1 MTPVEAALVVL
12 RRVLGDRLA
21 GRIRANLPSRKPQLW
36 EGLPR
41 ALFRRVELAWQTRF
55 DQNWTSRRVIV
66 RLREFDVVM
75 ELTLGNQFID
85 LPLFKYGVY
94 EISGTRFLQAVL
106 EPGMTVVDVGANSG
120 YHALIGARLVGSD
133 GHVLAFEPATGPFN
147 KLRRNLALNSF
158 RNLII
163 EQAALGKRPGRAVIY
178 PSAVPNNDGLGSLL
192 PGPYRSVVG
201 ENVFM
206 TSLDRVVEWLPGG
219 KVDLVKVDVEGSEG
233 DVFAG
238 AQTLLGGGDA
248 PALLFESFEV
258 DSIVKVLGRFGYEV
272 RHVHYSLESGLKFP
286 RVGERFDNLFTYE
299 APNYVALKPHGRRRT
314 FKEISER
321 SKDLAPWL
329 LHLLAAVA

>member
-1 MTPVEAALVVL
+1 
-12 RRVLGDRLA
+12 
-21 GRIRANLPSRKPQLW
+21 
-36 EGLPR
+36 
-41 ALFRRVELAWQTRF
+41 
-55 DQNWTSRRVIV
+55 VIV
-66 RLREFDVVM
+66 RLPEFDVVM
-75 ELTLGNQFID
+75 ELTLGNRFID

-94 EISGTRFLQAVL
+94 EISATRFLQAVL

-158 RNLII
+158 RNLLI
-163 EQAALGKRPGRAVIY
+163 EQAALGTRPGRAVIY

-201 ENVFM
+201 ENVSV
-206 TSLDRVVEWLPGG
+206 TTLDRVVERLPGG

-248 PALLFESFEV
+248 PALLFESFDV
-258 DSIVKVLGRFGYEV
+258 DAIVKVLGKFGYEV
-272 RHVHYSLESGLKFP
+272 RHVHYSLKSGLEFP

-299 APNYVALKPHGRRRT
+299 APNYVALKPRARRRT

>member
-1 MTPVEAALVVL
+1 
-12 RRVLGDRLA
+12 
-21 GRIRANLPSRKPQLW
+21 
-36 EGLPR
+36 
-41 ALFRRVELAWQTRF
+41 
-55 DQNWTSRRVIV
+55 
-66 RLREFDVVM
+66 
-75 ELTLGNQFID
+75 
-85 LPLFKYGVY
+85 
-94 EISGTRFLQAVL
+94 
-106 EPGMTVVDVGANSG
+106 
-120 YHALIGARLVGSD
+120 
-133 GHVLAFEPATGPFN
+133 
-147 KLRRNLALNSF
+147 
-158 RNLII
+158 
-163 EQAALGKRPGRAVIY
+163 
-178 PSAVPNNDGLGSLL
+178 
-192 PGPYRSVVG
+192 
-201 ENVFM
+201 M

-272 RHVHYSLESGLKFP
+272 RHVHYSLESGLEFP

-299 APNYVALKPHGRRRT
+299 APNYVALKPHARRRT